1 MMGETKNGISRID
14 PEKINT
20 TSLAFIGDAVYSVYV
35 RRHVLLRESNDH
47 DKMHRMAVS
56 YVRAEAQATAIR
68 VLMNETDTLSAEL
81 KALVKRA
88 RNHRSH
94 SKPKHADAVTYKWS
108 TAFEALIGY
117 LYLKKETELMEDLI
131 SRAIDIIE
139 MKNEGSMEK

>member
-1 MMGETKNGISRID
+1 M
-14 PEKINT
+14 
-20 TSLAFIGDAVYSVYV
+20 
-35 RRHVLLRESNDH
+35 LLRESNDH

-81 KALVKRA
+81 KSLVKRA

-117 LYLKKETELMEDLI
+117 LYLKEETDLMEDLI